1 VTSTTQTFE
10 TVPLRPHTP
19 APKRDALEAC
29 SLRLVSVLLI
39 LTGCA
44 HMPMRGHS
52 RPPLPVPPP
61 LIERYHIPDA
71 TIREDQTERHTL
83 PDYRLRCLTLHLDHA
98 DNKPLDPIA
107 PNQPIDIELY
117 ETRRAGRRPAILVS
131 PILGG
136 SYPIERSFCRFFA
149 RQGFH
154 AVLVHREKIDFG
166 SDRGAVYVEEM
177 LARAVI
183 TNRVVIQWMATQ
195 PAIDPERLGLF
206 GISLGGIVG
215 IMTAAVEPSLNAH
228 VIALTGGSIADIF
241 RTTSDPTLTIPRNR
255 YLERTASTTEQLC
268 ASLQD
273 TVNTDP
279 LRLAA
284 YVDPASILF
293 ITARFDRT
301 IRPRYGL
308 QLWRALG
315 EPELVALPSGHYSA
329 IIWLPYIRRATI
341 RFFRR
346 RFDWPSE

>member
-1 VTSTTQTFE
+1 
-10 TVPLRPHTP
+10 
-19 APKRDALEAC
+19 
-29 SLRLVSVLLI
+29 
-39 LTGCA
+39 
-44 HMPMRGHS
+44 MPMRGHS
-52 RPPLPVPPP
+52 RLPLPIPPP
-61 LIERYHIPDA
+61 LIERYHLPGA
-71 TIREDQTERHTL
+71 TIREEQTEIHEL
-83 PDYRLRCLTLHLDHA
+83 QDYHLRRLSLHLDHA
-98 DNKPLDPIA
+98 DSKPLDQIA

-117 ETRRAGRRPAILVS
+117 EVRRTGRRPAILVS

-166 SDRGAVYVEEM
+166 SDRGAAYVEEM

-183 TNRVVIQWMATQ
+183 TNRVVIQWMTTQ

-206 GISLGGIVG
+206 GISLGGMVG
-215 IMTAAVEPSLNAH
+215 IMTAAVEPSLSAS
-228 VIALTGGSIADIF
+228 VIALAGGSIADIF
-241 RTTSDPTLTIPRNR
+241 WTTSDPTLTIPRNR
-255 YLERTASTTEQLC
+255 YLERTASTTEQLH
-268 ASLQD
+268 ASLLD

-284 YVDPASILF
+284 YVDPTNILF

-301 IRPRYGL
+301 IRPRYSL

-315 EPELVALPSGHYSA
+315 QPELIALPSGHYSS
-329 IIWLPYIRRATI
+329 IVWLPYIRRATI

-346 RFDWPSE
+346 RLGWPSE